1 MTQPTKTFASQA
13 DLDVKQ
19 VSFDKLSEHAYAY
32 TAEGD
37 PNTGIVIGDDA
48 VMVIDTQATPAMAQ
62 DVIRRIR
69 EVTDKPIKYVLLSHY
84 HAVRV
89 LGASAYQAEGCEQI
103 IASQDTYDLI
113 VERGEQDKASE
124 IGRFPRLFRN
134 VESVPPGLTWPTIT
148 FTSKM
153 TLWLGKLE
161 VQILQLGRG
170 HTKGDTVV
178 WLPQDRVLFSGDL
191 VEFDATPYA
200 GDAYFQDWPQTL
212 DNIAALKPEK
222 LVPGRGP
229 ALQSMEQVA
238 AGLAGTRA
246 FVSELYESVKAGAS
260 AGRELKAVYRETFD
274 RLAPKYGQWVIF
286 AHCMP
291 FDVTRA
297 YDEATGHVDPRIWTA
312 ERDIAMWQALEGA

>member
-1 MTQPTKTFASQA
+1 MNAPATKTFASQA
-13 DLDVKQ
+13 DLEVKK
-19 VSFDKLSEHAYAY
+19 VSFDKLSDHAYAY

-48 VMVIDTQATPAMAQ
+48 VMVIDTQATPVMAA

-69 EVTDKPIKYVLLSHY
+69 GVTDKPIKYVLLSHY

-89 LGASAYQAEGCEQI
+89 LGASAYQPEQI

-124 IGRFPRLFRN
+124 IGRFPRLFQN
-134 VESVPPGLTWPTIT
+134 VESVPPGMTWPTIT
-148 FTSKM
+148 FTGKM
-153 TLWLGKLE
+153 TMWLGTLE

-178 WLPQDRVLFSGDL
+178 WLPQDKVLFSGDL

-200 GDAYFQDWPQTL
+200 GDAYFSDWPTTL
-212 DNIAALKPEK
+212 DRLAALNPEK

-229 ALQSMEQVA
+229 ALQSREQVA
-238 AGLAGTRA
+238 AGLASTRA
-246 FVSELYESVKAGAS
+246 FVSELYAAVKVAAS
-260 AGRELKAVYRETFD
+260 AGLDLKTAYRDTYAA
-274 RLAPKYGQWVIF
+274 LAPKYGQWVIF

-297 YDEATGHVDPRIWTA
+297 YDEATQYPDPRIWTA
-312 ERDIAMWQALEGA
+312 ERDIAMWQALEND